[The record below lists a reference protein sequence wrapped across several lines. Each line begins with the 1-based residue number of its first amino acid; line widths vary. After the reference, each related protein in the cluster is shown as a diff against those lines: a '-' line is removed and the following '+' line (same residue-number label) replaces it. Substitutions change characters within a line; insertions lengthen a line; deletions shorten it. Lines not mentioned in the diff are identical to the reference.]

1 MHQFVSI
8 FVPNGSWI
16 DLREQYDVRLEQGLD
31 SFVVI
36 DGLPVVTEEQKPKLL
51 KFLLKKLNSAGKTKE
66 EAIFMPLN
74 ESGVSEGYICDVPR
88 FQRWYSRL

>member
-1 MHQFVSI
+1 M
-8 FVPNGSWI
+8 
-16 DLREQYDVRLEQGLD
+16 RLEQGLD

-51 KFLLKKLNSAGKTKE
+51 KFLLKKLNSVGKTKE
-66 EAIFMPLN
+66 DAIFMPLN
-74 ESGVSEGYICDVPR
+74 ESGVSEGYIYDVPH